1 MRTIRWAHLTLL
13 WRRACDSEL
22 AYRFRQSP
30 VALISAATCLLC
42 FLGALL
48 APWIAPHQ
56 PFDLKTLDLLDSLL
70 PPIWLREGKWA
81 YLLGTDSQGRDMLS
95 AILYGARISLLVG
108 VSSVLFSLLLGISL
122 GLLAGYAGGKTDACI
137 MRIADI
143 QLAFPAILIALLID
157 GIGRLL
163 MPREVQAEIAV
174 YVLILAI
181 GFSGWVQY
189 ARTVRGSTMVE
200 KHKEY
205 VQAARVTGRHPV
217 AIMLL
222 HVLPNVIGPVFI
234 IATLHIGT
242 AVITEATLS
251 YLGVGVP
258 PTRPSLGM
266 LIRNGNDFLFSG
278 EWWIVVFPGLML
290 VIMVLSINVF
300 GNWLREGLSP
310 KAPIAIDL
318 DKANNA

>member
-1 MRTIRWAHLTLL
+1 VNGTYLSRITSFFY
-13 WRRACDSEL
+13 RACNSEL
-22 AYRFRQSP
+22 AYRFRHSSTAI
-30 VALISAATCLLC
+30 VAALVCLVC
-42 FLGALL
+42 IVGTLL
-48 APWIAPHQ
+48 APWLAPHH

-70 PPIWLREGKWA
+70 PPFWLQDGKSS
-81 YLLGTDSQGRDMLS
+81 YPLGTDNQGRDIFS
-95 AILYGARISLLVG
+95 AILYGARISLFVG
-108 VSSVLFSLLLGISL
+108 VGSVFFSLVLGVIL
-122 GLLAGYAGGKTDACI
+122 GLLAGYAGGKTDAFI
-137 MRIADI
+137 MRVADV

-157 GIGRLL
+157 GIARLL
-163 MPREVQAEIAV
+163 IPKDAQEQIAL

-200 KHKEY
+200 KRKEY
-205 VQAARVTGRHPV
+205 VQAAHIIGRHPA
-217 AIMLL
+217 AIMFQ

-251 YLGVGVP
+251 YLGIGVP

-290 VIMVLSINVF
+290 VTMVLSINVL
-300 GNWLREGLSP
+300 GNWLREGLNP
-310 KAPIAIDL
+310 RAGL
-318 DKANNA
+318 